1 MEPRSVVGSERVP
14 ESGYLRAKL
23 AQEKLIKASPVPYAI
38 VRATQFFEFIG
49 AIAQSATDG
58 QTVRL
63 SPALLQPIAGANVA
77 AVVADVALASP
88 LNGTVE
94 IAGPEP
100 LPLDELVR
108 RLFVARQDARRVTTD
123 PGATYFGAPLNDQ
136 SLTPG
141 DGARLGPTHY
151 ADWLAQPATPR

>member
-1 MEPRSVVGSERVP
+1 M
-14 ESGYLRAKL
+14 
-23 AQEKLIKASPVPYAI
+23 PYTI

-63 SPALLQPIAGANVA
+63 SPALLQPIAANDVA
-77 AVVADVALASP
+77 AALTEVALAKP

-100 LPLDELVR
+100 LPLDQLVR
-108 RLFVARQDARRVTTD
+108 RLFDARRDTRGVVTDTD
-123 PGATYFGAPLNDQ
+123 ATYYGAPINDL

-141 DGARLGPTHY
+141 SGARLGPTHY
-151 ADWLAQPATPR
+151 ADWLAQSASPG